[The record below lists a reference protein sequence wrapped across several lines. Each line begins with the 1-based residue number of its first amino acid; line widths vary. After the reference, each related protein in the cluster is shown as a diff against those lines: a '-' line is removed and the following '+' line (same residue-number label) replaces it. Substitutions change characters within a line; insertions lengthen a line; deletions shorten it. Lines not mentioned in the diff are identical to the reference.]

1 MNIWD
6 ELLKNADNLNKVLD
20 NTKLENYFVKKCGP
34 AMLAIN
40 EFLKV
45 GKEGSHYKTYLDFLK
60 KIEEFID
67 YSMDYHSASEVGKY
81 FPEFAKKEN
90 ILKFYDVYSKEV
102 IDTNVEL
109 ARNTD
114 MTISNFMQEFVESF
128 EHKDTTAMLLKDPQC
143 YEVHKQ
149 LVLNTVSEIFMLANQ
164 IAYEDALKDYPVL
177 EKNCFSEKKVELPAF
192 IKNAKPK
199 KKLSQFFGL
208 F

>member
-6 ELLKNADNLNKVLD
+6 ELLKNADNLNKELD

-45 GKEGSHYKTYLDFLK
+45 GKEGSRYKTYLDFLK

-90 ILKFYDVYSKEV
+90 ILKFYDDYNKEV

-114 MTISNFMQEFVESF
+114 MTISNFMQEYVESF

-149 LVLNTVSEIFMLANQ
+149 LVLNTVSEVFMLANQ

-199 KKLSQFFGL
+199 KKISQFFGL